1 VISVARRRPNNGE
14 VQRVPN
20 HPAMTLLAL
29 LVTND
34 ERTHEEIIAGY
45 EACARAHDE
54 DATLSPRTFRRW
66 LSGEVQTQPRPAQRR
81 VARHYWGHSMHELL
95 APAPAAAA
103 TTSHEPPTADVVPRE
118 RNPFSTFDR
127 QVTMAAR
134 RAAHFTALAEA
145 GNLGPE
151 TFEQLRDDVSRLAN
165 AYISQP
171 VVAII
176 GDLVETQDS
185 IFTLLEGRQKPGQ
198 SRDLYLLAGVVSG
211 LIAKTSHDLARYHE
225 AMTQARSVFVCADNA
240 GHDGL
245 RSFARALQSLVA
257 YWAGRPQEAVRY
269 AQAGAELATNVTGT
283 LRAWLPALE
292 ARAWAQLG
300 DAGEATQAVE
310 RAQAARD
317 RVAPDDLDAIGG
329 LLTFP
334 RAKQH
339 YYAAGAF
346 VHVEGGSGRAEDE
359 ATKALSLYDRESPE
373 VRAFSDEAGS
383 RAELALARVHRGQLE
398 GAGEAL
404 SPVLDLPPERRIGGI
419 VTSAARVHEA
429 LRSPQ
434 HAASPV
440 ARLLREEI
448 ETFCQLPVAALPR

>member
-1 VISVARRRPNNGE
+1 VISVARHRRSTE

-29 LVTND
+29 LVAED
-34 ERTHEEIIAGY
+34 ERTHQEIIAGY
-45 EACARAHDE
+45 EACARAHGE
-54 DATLSPRTFRRW
+54 DATLSARTFRRW

-81 VARHYWGHSMHELL
+81 VARQYWGYPMHELL
-95 APAPAAAA
+95 GPAPPAAA
-103 TTSHEPPTADVVPRE
+103 SDRLPTRSYESSSTEHTGAPRQLHPLTAFE
-118 RNPFSTFDR
+118 R
-127 QVTMAAR
+127 QVSMAAR
-134 RAAHFTALAEA
+134 RAAHFTALAES

-151 TFEQLRDDVSRLAN
+151 TLEQLRDDVSRLAN
-165 AYISQP
+165 AYVAKP

-176 GDLVETQDS
+176 GNLVETQDT

-198 SRDLYLLAGVVSG
+198 SRELYLLAGVVSG
-211 LIAKTSHDLARYHE
+211 LIAKTSHDLGRYHE

-245 RSFARALQSLVA
+245 RAFARALQSLVA

-283 LRAWLPALE
+283 LGAWLPALE

-300 DAGEATQAVE
+300 DAGEATHAVE

-317 RVAPDDLDAIGG
+317 RVAADDLDAIGG

-339 YYAAGAF
+339 YC
-346 VHVEGGSGRAEDE
+346 
-359 ATKALSLYDRESPE
+359 
-373 VRAFSDEAGS
+373 AGS
-383 RAELALARVHRGQLE
+383 SSWRRRWRAACANRSRRSASCRCRPCHSDWYCPGDGRSHRG
-398 GAGEAL
+398 
-404 SPVLDLPPERRIGGI
+404 
-419 VTSAARVHEA
+419 
-429 LRSPQ
+429 
-434 HAASPV
+434 
-440 ARLLREEI
+440 
-448 ETFCQLPVAALPR
+448 

>member
-1 VISVARRRPNNGE
+1 MS
-14 VQRVPN
+14 
-20 HPAMTLLAL
+20 
-29 LVTND
+29 
-34 ERTHEEIIAGY
+34 
-45 EACARAHDE
+45 
-54 DATLSPRTFRRW
+54 
-66 LSGEVQTQPRPAQRR
+66 
-81 VARHYWGHSMHELL
+81 ELL
-95 APAPAAAA
+95 APAAPAHEAEPVADPPAAVPDQPRTTDLTALARDA
-103 TTSHEPPTADVVPRE
+103 T
-118 RNPFSTFDR
+118 PFVTFER

-151 TFEQLRDDVSRLAN
+151 TLDQLRDDVSRLAN
-165 AYISQP
+165 AYVSQP

-185 IFTLLEGRQKPGQ
+185 VFTLLEGRQKPGQ

-211 LIAKTSHDLARYHE
+211 LIAKTSHDLGRYHE

-245 RSFARALQSLVA
+245 RAFARALQSLVA

-283 LRAWLPALE
+283 LGAWLPALE

-300 DAGEATQAVE
+300 NADEATHAVE

-317 RVAPDDLDAIGG
+317 RVAPDDLDEIGG

-346 VHVEGGSGRAEDE
+346 VHVQGGSGRAEDE
-359 ATKALSLYDRESPE
+359 ATKALSLYDREAPE

-383 RAELALARVHRGQLE
+383 RAELALARVHRGQLD
-398 GAGEAL
+398 GAEEAL
-404 SPVLDLPPERRIGGI
+404 APVLELAPERRIGGI

-434 HAASPV
+434 HSTSAV
-440 ARLLREEI
+440 ARDLREAI
-448 ETFCQLPVAALPR
+448 EMFCQLPVSALPH